1 MLGTLDLLV
10 GVASVVQRLEILEI
24 SAHAVLQLPELVH
37 LGLCRPAI
45 FDQFCQTPNAFSQ
58 LRQAHGK
65 RISKPIEVLT
75 NHFNSG
81 LGSRGLVE
89 SLGLLLR
96 RLLDLLDRQRLL
108 LLQQIRVLLEIGQL
122 SSLHRGHWTL
132 EELSWVVTCLHEWK
146 RLVVVH
152 GRLHLLHLQH
162 LLRRQMDLLHLLVDL
177 HLLHLMHLLGLQM
190 SICMCLICV
199 FPIVRRRRR
208 SGWLL
213 LGEDGEVVGL
223 HVMGHIPADSNDLH

>member
-75 NHFNSG
+75 NQLNSG

-108 LLQQIRVLLEIGQL
+108 LLQQILMLLLEIGQL

-132 EELSWVVTCLHEWK
+132 EELSWVVTCLHHWI
-146 RLVVVH
+146 RVVDH
-152 GRLHLLHLQH
+152 LRLH
-162 LLRRQMDLLHLLVDL
+162 LLHLLVDL
-177 HLLHLMHLLGLQM
+177 HLLH
-190 SICMCLICV
+190 
-199 FPIVRRRRR
+199 
-208 SGWLL
+208 
-213 LGEDGEVVGL
+213 
-223 HVMGHIPADSNDLH
+223 

>member
-10 GVASVVQRLEILEI
+10 GVASAAQLLEILEI
-24 SAHAVLQLPELVH
+24 SAHAVLQLLELVH
-37 LGLCRPAI
+37 LGLCRSAAFDLLFEPTNASIDI
-45 FDQFCQTPNAFSQ
+45 FHCLAECVAQP
-58 LRQAHGK
+58 LLG
-65 RISKPIEVLT
+65 EVLAGQLDI
-75 NHFNSG
+75 G
-81 LGSRGLVE
+81 LGRGLVE
-89 SLGLLLR
+89 PLWLLLR
-96 RLLDLLDRQRLL
+96 RLLDRQRLL
-108 LLQQIRVLLEIGQL
+108 LLLEIGQL

-152 GRLHLLHLQH
+152 GRLHLLHL
-162 LLRRQMDLLHLLVDL
+162 LRRQINTLL
-177 HLLHLMHLLGLQM
+177 QIA
-190 SICMCLICV
+190 ICWQICV
-199 FPIVRRRRR
+199 FPIVRRGRR